1 MANYV
6 KFLRGTVTAYNNL
19 ANKDK
24 DTLYFIT
31 ENKDSTTGKLY
42 LGSVELSGSI
52 NESGIADYLSE
63 LKDVD
68 TAGAVQNNILGF
80 NGTKW
85 VPMDVNALVQVSV
98 MGGAN
103 ADVAGTAGLVPAP
116 AAGEENYFLR
126 GDGLWAPIT
135 KHSVQI
141 FEIELN
147 ENEAHEDAIVRAV
160 GEAIPVVGDFVI
172 IKNANERISY
182 IYNGIAWIALNNEY
196 LTYINELQNSIND
209 IADVL
214 TGDNGLQNQIDNLQS
229 ELTQDIENLNVAVEN
244 KADEAD
250 LETLRE
256 ALENK
261 AEKSELDNKANVNDI
276 YTKQEVNTAIA
287 TAVSAADHLKRKI
300 VNEYADIQKYIEEHT
315 DADQYIFMVPTIYQY
330 MSESNKYDEYI
341 VLKSDN
347 DTYTIE
353 PVGSW
358 SVSLE
363 DYYNKTEINEKFVA
377 KEDGKGLV
385 NNTDIEK
392 LSSIPAT
399 AEENY
404 IKNVNEEQFAV
415 SDAGELSLTPAI
427 TNALLTES
435 DKTKLNALIFGEN
448 NNIEISGKVN
458 AFNVEDLN
466 VWIEQNRNNI
476 NGLLSVDTQ
485 AKIDNI
491 VDPIIYSVNPNE
503 FTLTESKQLNLAS
516 VPLNKVENLA
526 DLLNAKDN
534 AIETLDTKVLNIE
547 EALNNYVLKDSLDD
561 QLALINTDLSTLK
574 QAMQWGSLVE

>member
-52 NESGIADYLSE
+52 NESGIVDYLSE
-63 LKDVD
+63 LEDVD

-126 GDGLWAPIT
+126 GDGSWAPIT

-147 ENEAHEDAIVRAV
+147 ENEAHEDAIIRAL

-196 LTYINELQNSIND
+196 LTHINELQESIND
-209 IADVL
+209 ITDVL

-261 AEKSELDNKANVNDI
+261 AEKSELDNKANVNDT

-458 AFNVEDLN
+458 AFNVEELN
-466 VWIEQNRNNI
+466 VWIEQNRDDVT
-476 NGLLSVDTQ
+476 GLVSTGLQS
-485 AKIDNI
+485 KIENI
-491 VDPIIYSVNPNE
+491 VDPIIYSVNSNE
-503 FTLTESKQLNLAS
+503 FNITDEGQLNVVAIDVTKITNIDS
-516 VPLNKVENLA
+516 VFLSNEQYVRQIGNIENLIHA
-526 DLLNAKDN
+526 
-534 AIETLDTKVLNIE
+534 
-547 EALNNYVLKDSLDD
+547 SG
-561 QLALINTDLSTLK
+561 NTDSTIIDEINDLNRR
-574 QAMQWGSLVE
+574 LVWQDMTE

>member
-24 DTLYFIT
+24 DTLYFVT

-52 NESGIADYLSE
+52 NESGIVDYLSE

-147 ENEAHEDAIVRAV
+147 ENEVHEDAIVRAV

-172 IKNANERISY
+172 VKNANERISY

-196 LTYINELQNSIND
+196 LTYINELQKSIND
-209 IADVL
+209 ITDVL

-229 ELTQDIENLNVAVEN
+229 ELTQDIENLNTAVEN

-300 VNEYADIQKYIEEHT
+300 VNEYTDIQKYIEEHT

-358 SVSLE
+358 SVNLE

-385 NNTDIEK
+385 NNADIEK

-404 IKNVNEEQFAV
+404 IKNVNKEQFAV

-458 AFNVEDLN
+458 AFNVEELN

-476 NGLLSVDTQ
+476 NGLLSIDAQ

-491 VDPIIYSVNPNE
+491 VDPIIYSVNPDE
-503 FTLTESKQLNLAS
+503 FTLTEDKQLNLAS

-534 AIETLDTKVLNIE
+534 AIENLGTKVLNIE

-574 QAMQWGSLVE
+574 QAMQWGTLVE